1 MEVWVGAWLHDEPDR
16 TFDSRGNRAIVK
28 RLCFGPAETQIW
40 YETADG
46 QYFCER
52 HMIEGIQAG
61 ARFVDFISKSK
72 MLEVLKSEI
81 AVCETCNAPELAVL
95 FQAEKEK
102 LTHCAESEGG
112 GT

>member
-1 MEVWVGAWLHDEPDR
+1 MGVWAGAWLHDEPDR
-16 TFDSRGNRAIVK
+16 KFDSQGNRAIVK
-28 RLCFGPAETQIW
+28 HLCFGPAETQIW

-46 QYFCER
+46 QYFCEL
-52 HMIEGIQAG
+52 HVIEGIQAG
-61 ARFVDFISKSK
+61 DRFVDFIGKSK
-72 MLEVLKSEI
+72 MLEVLESEI
-81 AVCETCNAPELAVL
+81 ALCETCNAPELAVL

>member
-1 MEVWVGAWLHDEPDR
+1 MGAWLHDEPDR

-102 LTHCAESEGG
+102 LTHGAEAEGG
-112 GT
+112 GS

>member
-1 MEVWVGAWLHDEPDR
+1 MGVWLGPWLHDEPDR

-81 AVCETCNAPELAVL
+81 AVCETCNALELAVL

-102 LTHCAESEGG
+102 LTHGAEAEGG
-112 GT
+112 GS